1 MFNTF
6 NDILSINKNILFPI
20 YNFNVE
26 TYNIENNC
34 FDCGS
39 RNPELISVNNG
50 IFICN
55 KCGINHMTFPPG
67 TSILINKESNLI
79 SEKELQFLK
88 YGGNK
93 KLYEFILEQCPSL
106 INLPRKLMYIS
117 PLLNLYRN
125 HLLSLVIRGNE
136 ICRNKM
142 KNIHNN
148 LSTTQIKDD
157 EINYLFS
164 NRTTSNNINNYH
176 NLNYIHEEIQNDKKT
191 LKNLNIIY
199 NKPKLKNA
207 INKLK
212 IEKKEFNETI
222 KTYRKDFSNK
232 SFSTD
237 FDNMNKTSTF
247 YNNDNNLRKSTP
259 IKNIE
264 ISLKSISNRKYS
276 SKSIKK
282 NIRNKIFISNF
293 NHKENKINKRKISVN
308 EKEITKSENSEN
320 KKYERKIKEII
331 INKNINKN
339 SGFINNIHQ
348 LNTKTFLE
356 QRRPIQVN
364 LSLQNTIDN
373 SQNTNFNKINSFLA
387 ESDFNETP
395 TIIITN
401 RNKNKK
407 ENKNEDSK
415 SVRNYEENLKESINN
430 IHINLNKNLKKKN
443 KKEKEKEKQQKKI
456 VRNLSENRI
465 KYININFMKKI
476 KNKLF
481 NNDEINSKNNLKF
494 TKKDNTNTYTNNKK
508 NENTIIFNEKND
520 NESIQKENVSQL
532 QILPIKIFKK
542 INIKQFKQKKLL
554 LNNDNNIYNNKK
566 ENVKFYKNLKDNYSV
581 KENRKIISPK
591 RNENNFENK
600 SEKFTKNKIVNN
612 KEKKSNILCNS
623 YKKINQL
630 KNVETFKN
638 SIRNKYKRE
647 KSKKKC

>member
-222 KTYRKDFSNK
+222 KTYRKDYSNK

>member
-1 MFNTF
+1 MMFNTF

-176 NLNYIHEEIQNDKKT
+176 DLNYIHEEIQNDKKT

-264 ISLKSISNRKYS
+264 ISLKSIM
-276 SKSIKK
+276 
-282 NIRNKIFISNF
+282 
-293 NHKENKINKRKISVN
+293 
-308 EKEITKSENSEN
+308 
-320 KKYERKIKEII
+320 
-331 INKNINKN
+331 
-339 SGFINNIHQ
+339 
-348 LNTKTFLE
+348 
-356 QRRPIQVN
+356 
-364 LSLQNTIDN
+364 
-373 SQNTNFNKINSFLA
+373 A
-387 ESDFNETP
+387 
-395 TIIITN
+395 
-401 RNKNKK
+401 
-407 ENKNEDSK
+407 
-415 SVRNYEENLKESINN
+415 
-430 IHINLNKNLKKKN
+430 
-443 KKEKEKEKQQKKI
+443 
-456 VRNLSENRI
+456 
-465 KYININFMKKI
+465 
-476 KNKLF
+476 
-481 NNDEINSKNNLKF
+481 
-494 TKKDNTNTYTNNKK
+494 
-508 NENTIIFNEKND
+508 IIFRTT
-520 NESIQKENVSQL
+520 S
-532 QILPIKIFKK
+532 
-542 INIKQFKQKKLL
+542 
-554 LNNDNNIYNNKK
+554 
-566 ENVKFYKNLKDNYSV
+566 
-581 KENRKIISPK
+581 
-591 RNENNFENK
+591 
-600 SEKFTKNKIVNN
+600 
-612 KEKKSNILCNS
+612 
-623 YKKINQL
+623 
-630 KNVETFKN
+630 
-638 SIRNKYKRE
+638 
-647 KSKKKC
+647 

>member
-20 YNFNVE
+20 YNFNAE
-26 TYNIENNC
+26 TNNIENNC

-125 HLLSLVIRGNE
+125 HLLGLVIRGNE

-164 NRTTSNNINNYH
+164 NRTTNNNINNYH
-176 NLNYIHEEIQNDKKT
+176 DLNYIHEEIQNDKKT

-415 SVRNYEENLKESINN
+415 SVPNYEENLKESINN

-443 KKEKEKEKQQKKI
+443 KKEKEKQQKKI

-508 NENTIIFNEKND
+508 NENIIISNEKNY

-554 LNNDNNIYNNKK
+554 LNNENNIYNNKK

-591 RNENNFENK
+591 RNENNFEIK
-600 SEKFTKNKIVNN
+600 SEKFTKNKVFDQ

-630 KNVETFKN
+630 KIVETFKN

-647 KSKKKC
+647 KSKKKS

>member
-6 NDILSINKNILFPI
+6 NDILSTNKNILFPI

-176 NLNYIHEEIQNDKKT
+176 DLNYIHEEIQNDKKT

-443 KKEKEKEKQQKKI
+443 KKEKEKQQKKI
-456 VRNLSENRI
+456 VRNLSENKI

-481 NNDEINSKNNLKF
+481 NKDEINSKNNLKF

-508 NENTIIFNEKND
+508 NENIIISNEKND

-554 LNNDNNIYNNKK
+554 LNNENNIYNNKK